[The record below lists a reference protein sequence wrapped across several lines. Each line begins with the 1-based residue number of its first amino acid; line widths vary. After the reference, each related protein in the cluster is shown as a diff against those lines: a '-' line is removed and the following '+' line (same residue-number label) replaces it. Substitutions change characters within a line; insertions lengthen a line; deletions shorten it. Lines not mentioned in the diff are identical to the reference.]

1 LPRGPDREHTP
12 PPASDP
18 TDAAPQGEAREK
30 FETGGRS
37 KKLTKSLTA
46 KTTKTRYRDPLPALG
61 TPRFLSRKPEE
72 KESEAKAVKRKFRKS
87 LTGKTRQT
95 KHRVPLKTSKP
106 AEKQEKKSEATVKRK
121 SQKVFDSKD
130 ETD

>member
-18 TDAAPQGEAREK
+18 TDAALKGEAREK

-61 TPRFLSRKPEE
+61 TPRFLSRKPRG
-72 KESEAKAVKRKFRKS
+72 KRVRSKS
-87 LTGKTRQT
+87 G
-95 KHRVPLKTSKP
+95 
-106 AEKQEKKSEATVKRK
+106 EKKVS
-121 SQKVFDSKD
+121 KVLDGKD